1 MGDVEY
7 GFIQTADEIPGGR
20 GGRGGSRLNDM
31 VDEIIEHG
39 EKGAYCIAVYV
50 KKTAAGGAANVM
62 RQRYGRNIGVRGLT
76 FASRRT
82 KLENGDE
89 RTGLWVYY
97 DPDAVVDGELAKHEK
112 IEKARKVKL
121 AAQLKANKEKK
132 DKEAEKEA
140 EKAKAQNAAA

>member
-62 RQRYGRNIGVRGLT
+62 RQRYGRNIGVRSQAGVRSWRMATSVRDCGFTTILT
-76 FASRRT
+76 PSWTVSLPSTRRSRR
-82 KLENGDE
+82 
-89 RTGLWVYY
+89 
-97 DPDAVVDGELAKHEK
+97 H
-112 IEKARKVKL
+112 ARL
-121 AAQLKANKEKK
+121 SSLRS
-132 DKEAEKEA
+132 
-140 EKAKAQNAAA
+140 